1 MPDNR
6 PIRCPNC
13 RKWFRTEENHALV
26 LCPHCSTPIHL
37 LHAPDASPP
46 KPLPVPQRINSLL
59 QQAWQNH
66 RAGNNT
72 FAAEDFADVLALNPK
87 CAEAWAGRGLCLA
100 LLEHEKLHAF
110 YGEALNCL
118 EQAVQCDPAPRT
130 QLLAANARYEICAGL
145 HEKLYRRFRGKTWD
159 WGRWLALLDPESF
172 IRSNLKNAYY
182 TARKWMDE
190 PPAEGCF
197 PTELPPGQTAMN
209 SQERATALAIDCAQL
224 HIYICRHYLIGG
236 VGFNPTGLGFTLA
249 QLKAPEERQYLSEMN
264 DSASFLKTVV
274 PNYQL
279 LPYHT
284 AFQKLCWFHASYA
297 IFAVLTQTSI
307 QLFRPDLW
315 SWAFLRLVCGYLFAW
330 VPFIAWWY
338 RPIERSGPVHEN
350 ESFKS
355 TP

>member
-1 MPDNR
+1 MSSTR

-13 RKWFRTEENHALV
+13 RKWFRTEETHALV

-46 KPLPVPQRINSLL
+46 KPLPIPQRIESLL

-72 FAAEDFADVLALNPK
+72 FAAEDFASVLEFNPK

-110 YGEALNCL
+110 YGDALSCL
-118 EQAVQCDPAPRT
+118 EQAIQCDPAPRT
-130 QLLAANARYEICAGL
+130 QLLVASARYEICAGL

-182 TARKWMDE
+182 AARKWMDE
-190 PPAEGCF
+190 PPVDGYY
-197 PTELPPGQTAMN
+197 PTELAPGQPALN

-224 HIYICRHYLIGG
+224 HIHICRHYLIGG
-236 VGFNPTGLGFTLA
+236 VGFNPTGLSFTLA
-249 QLKAPEERQYLSEMN
+249 QLKVSEEKQYLSEMN
-264 DSASFLKTVV
+264 DSASFLKTVIL
-274 PNYQL
+274 NYQL

-297 IFAVLTQTSI
+297 IFAAVTLLAI
-307 QLFRPDLW
+307 QIFRPDLW
-315 SWAFLRLVCGYLFAW
+315 SWTFFRLLFGYLFAW
-330 VPFIAWWY
+330 VPFIAWSY
-338 RPIERSGPVHEN
+338 RPTERSGPVHEN
-350 ESFKS
+350 ES
-355 TP
+355 P